1 MDCLKIKMA
10 AAAVFLLALAG
21 CSSGVERGNVAV
33 PAVQATQQSGEAS
46 ETVTADESNVVCY
59 HEKKIGSNRKS
70 LRCMSKADRDK
81 MQEVSR
87 DAWLRSQKGS
97 ETGGG

>member
-1 MDCLKIKMA
+1 MDAIKIKMA
-10 AAAVFLLALAG
+10 AAAVLLLAVAG
-21 CSSGVERGNVAV
+21 CSTNMARQTTAAAAQTAEQTSDG
-33 PAVQATQQSGEAS
+33 T
-46 ETVTADESNVVCY
+46 ETTAADESNLICY

-81 MQEVSR
+81 MREASR
-87 DAWLRSQKGS
+87 DAWLRQQQGS

>member
-1 MDCLKIKMA
+1 MDCLKIKMVV
-10 AAAVFLLALAG
+10 AAVFLLALAG
-21 CSSGVERGNVAV
+21 CSSGVERGNVA
-33 PAVQATQQSGEAS
+33 AQAAEQSGEAS
-46 ETVTADESNVVCY
+46 ETVIADESNVVCY

-81 MQEVSR
+81 MQEASR